1 MALFDT
7 NAFRISEQGLSVL
20 WQKQQI
26 IAENI
31 ANADTPDYNC
41 KYLDFAGIFRDKLRS
56 NGTVDT
62 EIDLVQRLFID
73 RVTDDQADGNNVQRR
88 TAGRAC
94 KGSDTVRRD
103 NELDERQFCQSQIR
117 YDNEVTGGTYGI
129 LKFAQYPAFRHDRR
143 AVQA

>member
-41 KYLDFAGIFRDKLRS
+41 KYLDFPGIFRDKLRS

-73 RVTDDQADGNNVQRR
+73 RVTDDQADGNNVDNDVQQGELAKAQIQYDAIMNSMNGNFAR
-88 TAGRAC
+88 
-94 KGSDTVRRD
+94 VR
-103 NELDERQFCQSQIR
+103 SAM
-117 YDNEVTGGTYGI
+117 TT
-129 LKFAQYPAFRHDRR
+129 K
-143 AVQA
+143 

>member
-7 NAFRISEQGLSVL
+7 NAFRVSEQGLSVL

-41 KYLDFAGIFRDKLRS
+41 KYLDFAGVLRDKLRS

-62 EIDLVQRLFID
+62 EIGLVQRLFID
-73 RVTDDQADGNNVQRR
+73 RVTDDQADGNNVDNDVQHGELAKAQIQYEAIMNSMNGNFARV
-88 TAGRAC
+88 RAAMST
-94 KGSDTVRRD
+94 K
-103 NELDERQFCQSQIR
+103 
-117 YDNEVTGGTYGI
+117 
-129 LKFAQYPAFRHDRR
+129 
-143 AVQA
+143 

>member
-31 ANADTPDYNC
+31 ANANTPDYNY

-73 RVTDDQADGNNVQRR
+73 RVTDDQADGNNVDNDVQQGELAKAQIQYDAIMNSMNGNFAR
-88 TAGRAC
+88 
-94 KGSDTVRRD
+94 VR
-103 NELDERQFCQSQIR
+103 SAM
-117 YDNEVTGGTYGI
+117 TT
-129 LKFAQYPAFRHDRR
+129 K
-143 AVQA
+143 

>member
-41 KYLDFAGIFRDKLRS
+41 KYLDFVGIFRDKLRS

-73 RVTDDQADGNNVQRR
+73 RATDDQADGNNVDNDVQQGELAKAQIQYEAIMNSMNGNFAR
-88 TAGRAC
+88 
-94 KGSDTVRRD
+94 VR
-103 NELDERQFCQSQIR
+103 SAMS
-117 YDNEVTGGTYGI
+117 T
-129 LKFAQYPAFRHDRR
+129 K
-143 AVQA
+143 